1 MAQTAKAALPNEPDV
16 NDTLGWVY
24 VKRGLPALAIDFL
37 GQAVAAKPNEPVYHY
52 HLGMAHLKAGDKARA
67 RPELQRAL
75 QLSTAFPGVPEAR
88 QALDSLGQ

>member
-1 MAQTAKAALPNEPDV
+1 
-16 NDTLGWVY
+16 
-24 VKRGLPALAIDFL
+24 
-37 GQAVAAKPNEPVYHY
+37 
-52 HLGMAHLKAGDKARA
+52 MAHLKAGDKARA